1 MAVCCAVVEHFRR
14 SLLLDPPRVGDRLLA
29 EEVATELSQPG
40 PCLPPLPSDSL
51 AWSVLAADIIESG
64 ITGGAAAA
72 EAVAASADDEGGG
85 DDAADPK
92 LKLLPRP
99 VPKDNFRRI
108 HVVPMPFP
116 PALGEIS
123 AAPSVFLS
131 DVRSDAGGD
140 GEGESTL
147 TGDGPGPAVEE
158 SSTSLPTTEPAPAP
172 TADIIASTAV
182 WQLSSAKQT
191 PIDLIQPL
199 VTKQCPPVDACRSV
213 TEMWPK
219 TQ

>member
-1 MAVCCAVVEHFRR
+1 M
-14 SLLLDPPRVGDRLLA
+14 GDRLLA

-40 PCLPPLPSDSL
+40 PCMSPLPFDSL

-64 ITGGAAAA
+64 IKGGAAAA
-72 EAVAASADDEGGG
+72 EAVAASADDEGGE

-99 VPKDNFRRI
+99 VPKDNLRRI
-108 HVVPMPFP
+108 RAVVPVPFP
-116 PALGEIS
+116 SALGEIF

-140 GEGESTL
+140 GGGESTL

-199 VTKQCPPVDACRSV
+199 VTKQCPPVDACRLV

>member
-1 MAVCCAVVEHFRR
+1 MAVCCAVVEHCRR
-14 SLLLDPPRVGDRLLA
+14 SLLLDPLRVGDRLLA

-40 PCLPPLPSDSL
+40 PCMSPLPFDSL

-64 ITGGAAAA
+64 IKGGAAAA
-72 EAVAASADDEGGG
+72 EAVAASADDEGGE

-99 VPKDNFRRI
+99 VGLPKDNLRRI
-108 HVVPMPFP
+108 RAVVPMPFP
-116 PALGEIS
+116 PAPGEIS

-158 SSTSLPTTEPAPAP
+158 SSTSLPPTEPAPAP

-182 WQLSSAKQT
+182 HVWQLSSAKQT
-191 PIDLIQPL
+191 PIDFIQRN
-199 VTKQCPPVDACRSV
+199 PPVV
-213 TEMWPK
+213 V
-219 TQ
+219 